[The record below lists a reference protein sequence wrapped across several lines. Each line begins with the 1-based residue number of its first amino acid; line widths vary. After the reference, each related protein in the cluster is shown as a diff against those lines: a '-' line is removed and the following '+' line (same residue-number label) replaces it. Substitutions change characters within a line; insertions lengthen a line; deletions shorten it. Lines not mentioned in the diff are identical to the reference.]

1 MTKGVRRAFSLVE
14 LMIVVAIIGVLSTL
28 AIQGVRRYV
37 ANAKTAEARG
47 ALGGMARLAVMA
59 YERELVD
66 VGGVLAVGSTQAGP
80 SKSFCGSASNT
91 VPATI
96 TSVRALKYQSAPAEW
111 ITGDIRTGWRCL
123 RFNVSSPQ
131 SYLYNYVA
139 TTGIDGAFTASAQGD
154 LNGDGVTSL
163 FEIVGKA
170 DQAVPRISP
179 LLKETNPDE

>member
-1 MTKGVRRAFSLVE
+1 
-14 LMIVVAIIGVLSTL
+14 
-28 AIQGVRRYV
+28 
-37 ANAKTAEARG
+37 
-47 ALGGMARLAVMA
+47 
-59 YERELVD
+59 
-66 VGGVLAVGSTQAGP
+66 
-80 SKSFCGSASNT
+80 
-91 VPATI
+91 
-96 TSVRALKYQSAPAEW
+96 
-111 ITGDIRTGWRCL
+111 
-123 RFNVSSPQ
+123 VSSPQ

>member
-1 MTKGVRRAFSLVE
+1 ME

-59 YERELVD
+59 YDRELVD
-66 VGGVLAVGSTQAGP
+66 VGGVLAVGGTQSGP

-91 VPATI
+91 VPAAI
-96 TSVRALKYQSAPAEW
+96 GSVRAVRYQSAPAEW
-111 ITGDIRTGWRCL
+111 LTGDLRTGWRCL
-123 RFNVSSPQ
+123 RFNVNSPQ
-131 SYLYNYVA
+131 SYLYGYTA

-154 LNGDGVTSL
+154 LNGDGVASS
-163 FEIVGKA
+163 FEIFGKA

-179 LLKETNPDE
+179 VLKETNPDE